1 MRKHFSWSVFKFC
14 PYVFPYEGTVMDN
27 VEIVS
32 DDMYV
37 VKQEMRPGWY
47 CCVTLM
53 FGERSIGVVDT
64 GYENTPVDHVFPL
77 ILKKGRRLDEVNLIV
92 NTHRDGDHVLGNAVF
107 KERTGATIAIHELEY
122 EAVPTA
128 DSKLRDGDQVRL
140 GDRSFTVIHTPG
152 HRPGSICL
160 IDHGDKTLIVG
171 DSVCGERADLIRM
184 DKGVYI
190 SSLSKLLQVEAD
202 TMIMSH
208 PFQPACKSTLV
219 GGEVKE
225 MIRASIEVAEKLVQA
240 S

>member
-1 MRKHFSWSVFKFC
+1 
-14 PYVFPYEGTVMDN
+14 MDN

-32 DDMYV
+32 DDLYI

-47 CCVTLM
+47 CCVILI
-53 FGERSIGVVDT
+53 FGEKNIGVVDT

-77 ILKKGRRLDEVNLIV
+77 ISKKGRRLDEVNLIV
-92 NTHRDGDHVLGNAVF
+92 NTHRDGDHVRGNAVF
-107 KERTGATIAIHELEY
+107 KERTGATIAVHELEY

-128 DSKLRDGDQVRL
+128 DAKLRDGDQVRL
-140 GDRSFTVIHTPG
+140 GDRNFTVIHTPG

-160 IDHGDKTLIVG
+160 FDHGDKTLIVG

-184 DKGVYI
+184 DKEVYI
-190 SSLSKLLQVEAD
+190 ASLRKLFQVEAG

-208 PFQPACKSTLV
+208 PFPPVGRSTLV

-225 MIRASIEVAEKLVQA
+225 MIRTSIEVAKKLAQA

>member
-1 MRKHFSWSVFKFC
+1 
-14 PYVFPYEGTVMDN
+14 MDN

-32 DDMYV
+32 NDLYV
-37 VKQEMRPGWY
+37 IKQEMRPGWY
-47 CCVTLM
+47 CCVTLV
-53 FGERSIGVVDT
+53 FGEKNIGIVDT

-92 NTHRDGDHVLGNAVF
+92 NTHRDGDHVRGNAVF
-107 KERTGATIAIHELEY
+107 KERTWATIAIHDLEH

-128 DSKLRDGDQVRL
+128 DAKLRDGDQVRL
-140 GDRSFTVIHTPG
+140 GDRNFEVIHTPG

-160 IDHGDKTLIVG
+160 FDHGDKTLIVG

-184 DKGVYI
+184 DKEVYI
-190 SSLSKLLQVEAD
+190 ASLRKLFQVEAD

-208 PFQPACKSTLV
+208 PFPPAGRSILV

-225 MIRASIEVAEKLVQA
+225 MIRSSLEVAKKLAQA